1 MGETGLAAAAERAVA
16 DSAPMVERLRTLT
29 SELAKELAP
38 PERAGE
44 DSSGLL
50 AEERAVRERAVAAVQ
65 ELAVSRLE
73 SMDTFNVVLFGRTN
87 CGKSTLVEALT
98 GGTGSRIS
106 TGDIDYTTTVD
117 VAAWQGLRV
126 YDTPGTNGWRA
137 DGANQGL
144 EEAAR
149 RAVLAADVVLLCFDT
164 LHQLEGE
171 FAKVAEWVLA
181 YGKPAIAVLNVRNRY
196 WRDPAQVP
204 SGDRRSQLSVKVA
217 EHASNIREHLGVH
230 GLARVPLVAI
240 SAQRAVAARGAQDYQ
255 GPDRDTIALLRDLS
269 GELVRRS
276 GRDLP
281 YRDGRELLLAWSN
294 LPALETLLAAAVTEG
309 AQDLRLGALTGRLTG
324 ALTEV
329 AGELARVL
337 TRPAVSY
344 GEQYEEGL
352 EELLTAL
359 GRPPAPRPAAAEAAA
374 EAGTGAA
381 AGRNTEFRAL
391 ATALRELERL
401 RGSRF
406 EATSTGEVRG
416 YLKHRLAA
424 RTAPLRTEA
433 ENRAEELV
441 ESGFRDRREISDEEF
456 SRTVMS
462 VQTVTDAVDAV
473 VAQFE
478 THLLARLSLT
488 AAEARANLKAVAV
501 PTVRVVGDA
510 GSGMR
515 RMGFWSGGVSAAGG
529 ILGPVLTAAVVFHFW
544 NPVGW
549 VAAGVAV
556 ANSLAYVG
564 GRLLSRFGLGRAARQ
579 REAARIESR
588 QEARRAVRGY
598 FADIEAHVLAH
609 GEQRVHDTLL
619 RAAPPLVTE
628 ALALRRIAADAARD
642 SERLLRAAAGLPQT
656 REPAGVLREAMG
668 RIEYERD
675 VVDAPDRYWLGS
687 SWCGDPY
694 NLAEPASEEPA
705 GGRSRS
711 TPRFTESLFMRLRSA
726 FSVRSLVPAPGS
738 GRQWLGLL
746 HQELDGTAEAAALL
760 AELDA
765 LAADLR
771 PRVVVAGATNSGKSA
786 FVRRLLTESGLPV
799 SDALRS
805 APGPVTATAAAYE
818 WEGMLLVD
826 TPGFQSGIEPH
837 TAAAVA
843 ALADAATVFYLVGP
857 DLVTGDRAD
866 LALLLCGNP
875 EEGRA
880 AKADRVVF
888 VINKIDQLAPDPRLG
903 RVFRTMVE
911 GRESALRLYLDRFPS
926 SGPKGPRTCTDAA
939 RPGSPG
945 HQIVSMAAA
954 PGELRYD
961 TARDHDAFRDWDGF
975 RDFAAQIRG
984 LRTDL
989 RRNAVDVTVLHGGLA
1004 RLADLAD
1011 AERRRAAR
1019 LEQRI
1024 ARLGELAEDA
1034 AGGARTG
1041 RDLVA
1046 AAVQDAR
1053 QSAREFTAGLVDA
1066 ALAPGLDH
1074 PTRKTRGA
1082 RLDHWSADPEFTT
1095 LWAETRAE
1103 AVARAGEWLADVRGA
1118 LRRRLT
1124 SKRFVLAFPEGLP
1137 ATDTAVLDTM
1147 TPDATD
1153 SDALL
1158 RDTAVA
1164 AGSLAELN
1172 PDDLSAF
1179 GEHLGVLI
1187 DHDQAVAILDG
1198 LAAGSG
1204 FLKILNSISRI
1215 AKLMSVAEEEQQ
1227 ADAARKAL
1235 LAAVGASADTWA
1247 TGVRGGLSPVEAI
1260 CGRLDALAMRYTDR
1274 QNAALDELGGV
1285 RERLRVYEAAADGAT
1300 TRLGIPALPAQ
1311 RRGSSVPAPTP
1322 YPSHRKGL

>member
-1 MGETGLAAAAERAVA
+1 M
-16 DSAPMVERLRTLT
+16 
-29 SELAKELAP
+29 
-38 PERAGE
+38 
-44 DSSGLL
+44 
-50 AEERAVRERAVAAVQ
+50 RERAVAAVR

-98 GGTGSRIS
+98 GGSGLRIS

-137 DGANQGL
+137 DGANQDL

-149 RAVLAADVVLLCFDT
+149 RAVLVADVVLLCFDT

-181 YGKPAIAVLNVRNRY
+181 YGKPAVAVLNVRNRY
-196 WRDPAQVP
+196 WRDPAQVT

-240 SAQRAVAARGAQDYQ
+240 SAQRAVAARGAEDYQ
-255 GPDRDTIALLRDLS
+255 GPDGETIALLRDLS
-269 GELVRRS
+269 GELMRRG

-294 LPALETLLAAAVTEG
+294 LPALESLLVAAVTEG

-324 ALTEV
+324 AFTEV
-329 AGELARVL
+329 AGELTRVL
-337 TRPAVSY
+337 THPVTAY

-359 GRPPAPRPAAAEAAA
+359 GRPPSPRPAATDAEAD
-374 EAGTGAA
+374 
-381 AGRNTEFRAL
+381 RNTAFRAL
-391 ATALRELERL
+391 GTALGELERL

-424 RTAPLRTEA
+424 RIALLRAQA
-433 ENRAEELV
+433 ENRAEQLV

-456 SRTVMS
+456 SRTVFS
-462 VQTVTDAVDAV
+462 VKTVADAVDAV
-473 VAQFE
+473 IAQFE

-488 AAEARANLKAVAV
+488 AAEARANLKAVAA
-501 PTVRVVGDA
+501 PTVRVAGDA

-515 RMGFWSGGVSAAGG
+515 RLGFWSGGVSSAGG
-529 ILGPVLTAAVVFHFW
+529 ILGPALTAAVVFHFW

-556 ANSLAYVG
+556 TASLAYVG
-564 GRLLSRFGLGRAARQ
+564 GQVLSRFGLGRAARQ

-588 QEARRAVRGY
+588 QEVRRAVRGH
-598 FADIEAHVLAH
+598 FADIEAQVLAQ
-609 GEQRVHDTLL
+609 GGQRVHDTLL

-642 SERLLRAAAGLPQT
+642 SERLLHAAAGLPEI

-668 RIEYERD
+668 RIERERD
-675 VVDAPDRYWLGS
+675 VADAPDRYWLGS
-687 SWCGDPY
+687 SWCEDPF

-726 FSVRSLVPAPGS
+726 FSARSLVPAPGS
-738 GRQWLGLL
+738 GRQWLALL
-746 HQELDGTAEAAALL
+746 HQELDETPEALPLL

-765 LAADLR
+765 LAADPR

-786 FVRRLLTESGLPV
+786 FVRRLLIESGLPV
-799 SDALRS
+799 PDALRS
-805 APGPVTATAAAYE
+805 APGPVTATASAHE

-903 RVFRTMVE
+903 HVFRTMVE
-911 GRESALRLYLDRFPS
+911 GREAALRLYLDRLAS
-926 SGPKGPRTCTDAA
+926 KGPKGPGTVKDAA
-939 RPGSPG
+939 RPRSPG
-945 HQIVSMAAA
+945 HQVVSMAAA

-961 TARDHDAFRDWDGF
+961 TARAHDAFRDWDGF
-975 RDFAAQIRG
+975 RDFAAQLRG

-1004 RLADLAD
+1004 RLAELTD
-1011 AERRRAAR
+1011 AERRRATR

-1024 ARLGELAEDA
+1024 ARLGELAEEA
-1034 AGGARTG
+1034 EAGARTG

-1066 ALAPGLDH
+1066 ALAPGLDN
-1074 PTRKTRGA
+1074 PLRKTRGA
-1082 RLDHWSADPEFTT
+1082 RLDHWSADPEFTA
-1095 LWAETRAE
+1095 LWEEARAE
-1103 AVARAGEWLADVRGA
+1103 AVGRAEEWFADVRAA

-1124 SKRFVLAFPEGLP
+1124 SKRFRLAFPEGLP

-1147 TPDATD
+1147 TPHGTD
-1153 SDALL
+1153 TGALL

-1164 AGSLAELN
+1164 AGSLAQLN
-1172 PDDLSAF
+1172 PEDLSAF
-1179 GEHLGVLI
+1179 GDHLGVLI

-1198 LAAGSG
+1198 LAVGSG

-1215 AKLMSVAEEEQQ
+1215 AKLMSVTAEEQQ
-1227 ADAARKAL
+1227 VEAARKAL
-1235 LAAVGASADTWA
+1235 LAAVGDSADTWA
-1247 TGVRGGLSPVEAI
+1247 TGVRGGLAPVEAI

-1274 QNAALDELGGV
+1274 QNEALDELGGT
-1285 RERLRVYEAAADGAT
+1285 RKRLRAYEAAAGGAT

-1311 RRGSSVPAPTP
+1311 RRGSPLPTRTP